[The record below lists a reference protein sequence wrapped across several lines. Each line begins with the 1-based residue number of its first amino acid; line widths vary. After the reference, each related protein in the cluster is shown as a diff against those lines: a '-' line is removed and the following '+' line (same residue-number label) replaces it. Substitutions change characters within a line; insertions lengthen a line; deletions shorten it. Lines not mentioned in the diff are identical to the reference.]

1 MNEWSKTMKKIKQEM
16 KKILITIVIVF
27 QFGCSSVHE
36 VKVLDI
42 KCPEEVDLF
51 VFLVEKTKKNEK
63 KVYELGTFQYDSLS
77 IQKRKIKIGD
87 VVKLKLVKAPKL
99 RISKYKIEEDRFYT
113 NELNDSFLIDE
124 NYYSPDIEGM
134 YYVKIR

>member
-1 MNEWSKTMKKIKQEM
+1 VIKNNLKIKQEM
-16 KKILITIVIVF
+16 KKILIIIVIVF

-36 VKVLDI
+36 VKVLNI
-42 KCPEEVDLF
+42 RCPEEVDLC
-51 VFLVEKTKKNEK
+51 VFLIEKTKKNEK

-77 IQKRKIKIGD
+77 IPKQKIKIGD

-113 NELNDSFLIDE
+113 NESNESFLIDE

-134 YYVKIR
+134 YYIKIR